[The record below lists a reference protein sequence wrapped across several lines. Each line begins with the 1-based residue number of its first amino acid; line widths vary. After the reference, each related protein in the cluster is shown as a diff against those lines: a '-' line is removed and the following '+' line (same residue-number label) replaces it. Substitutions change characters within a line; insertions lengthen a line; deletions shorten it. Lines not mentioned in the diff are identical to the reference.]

1 MVLAVTDPTDRWTN
15 NCATGLAAHHGD
27 SAMAQVRIFSYLPNP
42 RVWKAVIAARIG
54 GVELEVRGAA
64 GAELVDWLWD
74 FDARPLSEVSAEERA
89 AAERVGR
96 IGFKGRKL
104 YKTDAFLAAQPFG
117 TVPAAFSGDGQVGIF
132 ESNSIMR
139 AVARQAKHSGLY
151 GRDPF
156 EASRI
161 DSFLD
166 VSLVF
171 GRDAQIY
178 LLAMQG
184 SELAADVH
192 ARADE
197 AFTTYMTGIGPGP
210 GAGLPGA
217 GRRGVSLAD
226 ICFACELA
234 LFHNELGRSEA
245 LSALGKAPFLAN
257 AGERFP
263 RAMAHFDRLAND
275 PAFAPEFGPYF
286 AKFTTERGAG
296 RERSTTFTTTNHQRN
311 PQ

>member
-1 MVLAVTDPTDRWTN
+1 
-15 NCATGLAAHHGD
+15 
-27 SAMAQVRIFSYLPNP
+27 MAEVRIFSYLPNP
-42 RVWKAVIAARIG
+42 RVWKAVIAARIA
-54 GVELEVRGAA
+54 GVALEVRGAA

-74 FDARPLSEVSAEERA
+74 FDARPLSEVSAEERS

-117 TVPAAFSGDGQVGIF
+117 TVPAGFSGDGQVGIF

-139 AVARQAKHSGLY
+139 AVAH

-197 AFTTYMTGIGPGP
+197 AFTTYMAGIDRALQPARQALVGE
-210 GAGLPGA
+210 
-217 GRRGVSLAD
+217 GVSLAD

-234 LFHNELGRSEA
+234 LFHNELDRREA
-245 LSALGKAPFLAN
+245 LRTLGKAPFLDN
-257 AGERFP
+257 ARERFP
-263 RAMAHFDRLAND
+263 RAMAHFDRLAAN
-275 PAFAPEFGPYF
+275 PAFAPEFEPYL
-286 AKFTTERGAG
+286 AKLAA
-296 RERSTTFTTTNHQRN
+296 
-311 PQ
+311 

>member
-1 MVLAVTDPTDRWTN
+1 
-15 NCATGLAAHHGD
+15 
-27 SAMAQVRIFSYLPNP
+27 MAQVRIFSYLPNP

-139 AVARQAKHSGLY
+139 AVARQAKQSSLY

-197 AFTTYMTGIGPGP
+197 AFTTYMTGIDRVLEPVRQALVGE
-210 GAGLPGA
+210 
-217 GRRGVSLAD
+217 GVSLAD

-234 LFHNELGRSEA
+234 LFHNELDRSEA

-257 AGERFP
+257 ADERFP
-263 RAMAHFDRLAND
+263 RAMAHFHRLAND
-275 PAFAPEFGPYF
+275 PAFAPEFGPYL
-286 AKFTTERGAG
+286 AKFTTDRAAG
-296 RERSTTFTTTNHQRN
+296 RERSTTFTTTDHQRN

>member
-1 MVLAVTDPTDRWTN
+1 
-15 NCATGLAAHHGD
+15 
-27 SAMAQVRIFSYLPNP
+27 MAEVRIFSYLPNP

-54 GVELEVRGAA
+54 GVVLEVRGAA

-74 FDARPLSEVSAEERA
+74 FDARPLSEVSADERS

-139 AVARQAKHSGLY
+139 AVARLGQSRFPLY
-151 GRDPF
+151 GRDAF

-184 SELAADVH
+184 SELAADIH

-197 AFTTYMTGIGPGP
+197 AFTTYMAGIDRALQPARQALVGE
-210 GAGLPGA
+210 
-217 GRRGVSLAD
+217 GVSLAD

-234 LFHNELGRSEA
+234 LFHNELDRREA
-245 LSALGKAPFLAN
+245 LMTLGKTPFLDSAR
-257 AGERFP
+257 EQFP
-263 RAMAHFDRLAND
+263 CAMAHFDRLSAN
-275 PAFAPEFGPYF
+275 PAFAPEFGPYL
-286 AKFTTERGAG
+286 AKLAA
-296 RERSTTFTTTNHQRN
+296 
-311 PQ
+311 